1 MQMVPNVLSIAG
13 FDTSGGAGIL
23 ADTKTFAALRCHGLA
38 AITAVTAQNTQGVA
52 EIHLM
57 PAEFVAAQ
65 IHALFADIDIAAVK
79 IGMLASPGIVKAVA
93 QNLAEHRGAPVV
105 LDPVLAASSGDQLA
119 VSDVADA
126 LLQHLAP
133 LVALLTPNLAE
144 AARLAE
150 APAPTTLAGMHKL
163 AEKLHGRG
171 FKSVLV
177 KGGHLKGAT
186 ADDIFFDGV
195 SHRTFSAARIATR
208 NTHGTGCTLS
218 AAIAANL
225 ALGLD
230 LVRSIEAA
238 KDYVGGAL
246 AGADELDVGRGP
258 GPLHHFHR
266 FW

>member
-13 FDTSGGAGIL
+13 FDPSGGAGVL
-23 ADTKTFAALRCHGLA
+23 ADIKTFAALRCHGLA
-38 AITAVTAQNTQGVA
+38 TITAVTAQNTQGVA
-52 EIHLM
+52 EIHLV

-65 IHALFADIDIAAVK
+65 IDALFADIDIAAVK
-79 IGMLASPGIVKAVA
+79 IGMLASPAIVKTVA
-93 QNLAEHRGAPVV
+93 QGLAKHRAKTLV
-105 LDPVLAASSGDQLA
+105 LDPVLTASSGDPLA
-119 VSDVADA
+119 IGDVADA

-133 LVALLTPNLAE
+133 LVTLLTPNLAE

-150 APAPTTLAGMHKL
+150 APVPTTLAGMHKL
-163 AEKLHGRG
+163 AEQLHGRG
-171 FKSVLV
+171 FKSVLI
-177 KGGHLKGAT
+177 KGGHLDSAT
-186 ADDIFFDGV
+186 ADDIFFDGK

-238 KDYVGGAL
+238 KDYIGGAL
-246 AGADELDVGRGP
+246 VGADELDVGSGP

>member
-1 MQMVPNVLSIAG
+1 MAPNVLSIAG
-13 FDTSGGAGIL
+13 FDPSGGAGVL

-38 AITAVTAQNTQGVA
+38 VVTALTAQNTQGVA
-52 EIHLM
+52 EIHVV

-65 IHALFADIDIAAVK
+65 LGALFADIDIAVVK

-93 QNLAEHRGAPVV
+93 QSLAEHRGAPVV
-105 LDPVLAASSGDQLA
+105 LDPVLAASSGDPLA
-119 VSDVADA
+119 SGDVANA

-133 LVALLTPNLAE
+133 LITLLTPNLAE
-144 AARLAE
+144 AACLAE
-150 APAPTTLAGMHKL
+150 APVPTTMAGLHKL
-163 AEKLHGRG
+163 AEQLHGRG

-177 KGGHLKGAT
+177 KGGHLKGVT
-186 ADDIFFDGV
+186 ADDIFFDGM
-195 SHRTFSAARIATR
+195 SHHTFSAARIATR

-230 LVRSIEAA
+230 IIRSIEMA
-238 KDYVGGAL
+238 KDYVCGVL
-246 AGADELDVGRGP
+246 AAAEDLDVGRGP